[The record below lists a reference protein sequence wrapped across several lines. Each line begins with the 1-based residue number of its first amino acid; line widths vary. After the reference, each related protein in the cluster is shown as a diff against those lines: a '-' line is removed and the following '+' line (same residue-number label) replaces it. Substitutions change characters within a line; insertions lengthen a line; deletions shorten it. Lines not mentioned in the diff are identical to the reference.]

1 MNTQHKLQ
9 ALNNFA
15 NRLNLEAHHRP
26 SHDGRMKIDK
36 LFIQKGKKTVSPV
49 LEYEGINHFLLGWSR
64 SMKSADYNISSRNT
78 DSICSN
84 CEEAISEADKNYGTP
99 ELPTCIHCYHE
110 ATV

>member
-15 NRLNLEAHHRP
+15 NRLNLEAHHKP

-36 LFIQKGKKTVSPV
+36 FFVQRGKETVSPV
-49 LEYEGINHFLLGWSR
+49 LEYEGINHFLLGWKEATSTR
-64 SMKSADYNISSRNT
+64 LKY
-78 DSICSN
+78 ICTCTICKEPMSN
-84 CEEAISEADKNYGTP
+84 MDHNYGTP